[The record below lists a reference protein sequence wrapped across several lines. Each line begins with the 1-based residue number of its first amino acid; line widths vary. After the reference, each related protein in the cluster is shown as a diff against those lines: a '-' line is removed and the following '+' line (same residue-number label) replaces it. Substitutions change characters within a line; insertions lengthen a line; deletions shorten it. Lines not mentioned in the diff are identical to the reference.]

1 MVLPRNEVV
10 STCFSSSHFTFW
22 RESGLI
28 SSNSHNLFRA
38 NITFRTRSNS
48 TKKLQWLFKR
58 DYCANYFTYFFI
70 AQLIFYPKPTVIYV
84 LVFLPVSFYE
94 KTFISLSN
102 ITKPS
107 LKNISLIIVSF
118 LFSFKL
124 KIIPNYRSRCVS
136 ISFSERIDSYPIHLV
151 SLSESERSNPSLLW
165 KSCRKKSVP
174 METESLSDMNNG
186 TER

>member
-1 MVLPRNEVV
+1 M
-10 STCFSSSHFTFW
+10 F
-22 RESGLI
+22 
-28 SSNSHNLFRA
+28 
-38 NITFRTRSNS
+38 
-48 TKKLQWLFKR
+48 TKKITALTTLPTSLSR
-58 DYCANYFTYFFI
+58 
-70 AQLIFYPKPTVIYV
+70 LIFYPRPTAIYALV
-84 LVFLPVSFYE
+84 LLHSNVLFY
-94 KTFISLSN
+94 KKISISLSN

-107 LKNISLIIVSF
+107 LIYISLIIVGF

-124 KIIPNYRSRCVS
+124 KIIPNYCSRCVS